1 MTVQNILFFFFP
13 QETWLCYFASTHL
26 VSNSN
31 NTTNKMK
38 NLKKFI
44 QNSVCVFGGGGG
56 GPKAKMGSLKQW
68 KPVKSQDSQVFTLVS
83 HLWVWKIYKN

>member
-56 GPKAKMGSLKQW
+56 GSKSKDGLFETMKASKITRFTSFYTCLTPMGLK
-68 KPVKSQDSQVFTLVS
+68 D
-83 HLWVWKIYKN
+83 I